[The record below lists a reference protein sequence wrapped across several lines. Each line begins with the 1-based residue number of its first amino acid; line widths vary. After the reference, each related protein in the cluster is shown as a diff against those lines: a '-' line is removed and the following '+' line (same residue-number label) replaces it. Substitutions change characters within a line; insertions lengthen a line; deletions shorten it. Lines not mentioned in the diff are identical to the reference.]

1 MAKQIVFNAEARDR
15 LKRGVD
21 ILADAVKATLGPSGR
36 NVVIENP
43 YGAPHITKDGVSV
56 AKRIDL
62 KDKLE
67 NMGAQMV
74 KEVAQKT
81 ADTAGDGTTT
91 ATVLA
96 QAIYRDGL
104 KYVTAGSRPMSLKRG
119 IDKAVLAVVQHIKD
133 NAIPV
138 SNDDHIEQI
147 ATISSNGDVA
157 IGKLIA
163 TAMKKVGR
171 EGIITVEEAKGLT
184 DELDIVEGMQID
196 RGWISPYFVSD
207 KQKMETE
214 LKDCSILI
222 YDGKINSLKSIVG
235 ILELFSRSNKAILII
250 ADDVEG
256 DALSTMV
263 VNKMRNTLNCVAVK
277 TPLFGD
283 RKRQVLEDIA
293 ALTGGQMISPDLGIQ
308 LENVS
313 LDYLGKAKRVVVTR
327 ENCTIIGGEVNPERV
342 QERVNLIKAQL
353 DNETSDYSRGN
364 LRERLAKL
372 TGGIGVIRVGAAT
385 ETELKEKK
393 DRVDDA
399 LSATR
404 AAVEEGIVP
413 GGGIALLRAQ
423 KYITDH
429 LYYQDYNNEDEKLG
443 SQIIYKA
450 LEEPLRIIVR
460 NCGED
465 ETWVI
470 RKVKEQTGNY
480 GYDASSN
487 IYVDMVDKGIIDP
500 AKVTRCAIQNAASI
514 AGLLL
519 TTEVA
524 VVEIPEESMES
535 KLGKMGPVTQIPG
548 GMY

>member
-1 MAKQIVFNAEARDR
+1 MAKQIIFNAEARDK
-15 LKRGVD
+15 LKKGVD
-21 ILADAVKATLGPSGR
+21 ILADAVKATLGPCGR
-36 NVVIENP
+36 NVVIDNP
-43 YGAPHITKDGVSV
+43 YGTPHITKDGVSV

-81 ADTAGDGTTT
+81 ADIAGDGTTT

-96 QAIYRDGL
+96 QSIYRDGL
-104 KYVTAGSRPMSLKRG
+104 KYVTAGSQPISLKRG
-119 IDKAVLAVVQHIKD
+119 IDKAVAAVVKHITD
-133 NAIPV
+133 NSIPV
-138 SNDDHIEQI
+138 SSDEHIEQI
-147 ATISSNGDVA
+147 ATISSNSDVE

-171 EGIITVEEAKGLT
+171 QGIITVEEAKGLT

-214 LKDCSILI
+214 LKDCSILM

-235 ILELFSRSNKAILII
+235 ILELFSRQNRSLLII

-263 VNKMRNTLNCVAVK
+263 VNKLRNTLNAVAVK
-277 TPLFGD
+277 TPLFGE

-293 ALTGGQMISPDLGIQ
+293 ALTGGQMISPEVGLQ
-308 LENVS
+308 LENIS

-327 ENCTIIGGEVNPERV
+327 ENCTIIEGEASAERV
-342 QERVNLIKAQL
+342 QERINLIKAQL
-353 DNETSDYSRGN
+353 DNENSDYSRGN

-385 ETELKEKK
+385 ETEMKEKK
-393 DRVDDA
+393 DRIDDA

-423 KYITDH
+423 QALVGFDKT
-429 LYYQDYNNEDEKLG
+429 LTNEDEVLG
-443 SQIIYKA
+443 AKIIWKA

-465 ETWVI
+465 ESWVI
-470 RKVKEQTGNY
+470 KSVHSKTGNE
-480 GYDASSN
+480 GYDASKN
-487 IYVDMVDKGIIDP
+487 IFVDMVQAGIIDP
-500 AKVTRCAIQNAASI
+500 AKVTRCALQNAASI

-524 VVEIPEESMES
+524 VVELPEESIES

>member
-1 MAKQIVFNAEARDR
+1 MAKQIVFNAEARDK
-15 LKRGVD
+15 LKKGVD
-21 ILADAVKATLGPSGR
+21 ILADAVKATLGPCGR
-36 NVVIENP
+36 NVVIDNP
-43 YGAPHITKDGVSV
+43 YGTPHITKDGVSV

-81 ADTAGDGTTT
+81 ADIAGDGTTT

-96 QAIYRDGL
+96 QSIYRDGL
-104 KYVTAGSRPMSLKRG
+104 KYVTAGSQPISLKRG
-119 IDKAVLAVVQHIKD
+119 IDKAVAAVVKHITE
-133 NAIPV
+133 NSIPV
-138 SNDDHIEQI
+138 SSDEHIEQI
-147 ATISSNGDVA
+147 ATISSNSDVE

-171 EGIITVEEAKGLT
+171 EGIITVEEAKGLS

-196 RGWISPYFVSD
+196 RGWISPYFVTD

-235 ILELFSRSNKAILII
+235 ILELFSRQNRALLII

-263 VNKMRNTLNCVAVK
+263 VNKLRNTLNAVAVK
-277 TPLFGD
+277 TPLFGE

-293 ALTGGQMISPDLGIQ
+293 ALTGGQMISPEVGLQ
-308 LENVS
+308 LENIS
-313 LDYLGKAKRVVVTR
+313 LDCLGKAKRVIVSR
-327 ENCTIIGGEVNPERV
+327 ENCTIIEGEANQERV
-342 QERVNLIKAQL
+342 QERINLIKAQL
-353 DNETSDYSRGN
+353 DNENSDYSRGN

-385 ETELKEKK
+385 ETEMKEKK
-393 DRVDDA
+393 DRIDDA

-413 GGGIALLRAQ
+413 GGGIALLRA
-423 KYITDH
+423 KSALTVLDATTGY
-429 LYYQDYNNEDEKLG
+429 LNEDEVLG
-443 SQIIYKA
+443 ASIIRKA

-465 ETWVI
+465 ESWVI
-470 RKVKEQTGNY
+470 KSVYSKTGNE
-480 GYDASSN
+480 GYDASKN
-487 IYVDMVDKGIIDP
+487 TFVDMVQAGIIDP
-500 AKVTRCAIQNAASI
+500 AKVTRCALQNAASI

-524 VVEIPEESMES
+524 VVELPEESMES

>member
-1 MAKQIVFNAEARDR
+1 MIVFNAEARDR
-15 LKRGVD
+15 IKRGVD

-36 NVVIENP
+36 NVVIDNP
-43 YGAPHITKDGVSV
+43 YGTPIITKDGVSV

-62 KDKLE
+62 KDRLE

-81 ADTAGDGTTT
+81 ADVAGDGTTT
-91 ATVLA
+91 ATLLA

-104 KYVTAGSRPMSLKRG
+104 KYVTAGSRPISLKRG
-119 IDKAVLAVVQHIKD
+119 IDKAVIAVAEHIKHQS
-133 NAIPV
+133 IPV
-138 SNDDHIEQI
+138 STDEHIQQI
-147 ATISSNGDVA
+147 ATISANGDVE

-171 EGIITVEEAKGLT
+171 EGVITVEEAKGIV

-196 RGWISPYFVSD
+196 RGWISPYFVTD

-214 LKDCSILI
+214 LKDVSILI
-222 YDGKINSLKSIVG
+222 YDGKINNLKNIVG
-235 ILELFSRSNKAILII
+235 LLELFARNNKALLII

-256 DALSTMV
+256 DALSTLV
-263 VNKMRNTLNCVAVK
+263 VNRIRNTLNCVAVK
-277 TPLFGD
+277 TPLFGE

-293 ALTGGQMISPDLGIQ
+293 ALTGGQMISPEVGLQ
-308 LENVS
+308 LENIS
-313 LDYLGKAKRVVVTR
+313 IDYLGRAKRVVVTR
-327 ENCTIIGGEVNPERV
+327 DNCTIIEGEASPERV
-342 QERVNLIKAQL
+342 QERINLIKAQL

-364 LRERLAKL
+364 FRERLAKL
-372 TGGIGVIRVGAAT
+372 TGGIGVIRAGAAT
-385 ETELKEKK
+385 ETAMKEKK
-393 DRVDDA
+393 DRIDDA

-423 KYITDH
+423 KCLKDLIKTLD
-429 LYYQDYNNEDEKLG
+429 NEDEKLG
-443 SQIIYKA
+443 AQIISKA

-465 ETWVI
+465 ESWVI
-470 RKVKEQTGNY
+470 KSVLNRVGNQ
-480 GYDASSN
+480 GYDAAN
-487 IYVDMVDKGIIDP
+487 NVYVDMVAAGIIDP
-500 AKVTRCAIQNAASI
+500 VKVTRCAIQNAASI

-524 VVEIPEESMES
+524 VVDLPEESTDS
-535 KLGKMGPVTQIPG
+535 KLGRMGPVNQIPG

>member
-1 MAKQIVFNAEARDR
+1 MAKQIVFNAAARDK
-15 LKRGVD
+15 LKFGVD
-21 ILADAVKATLGPSGR
+21 VLADAVKATLGPCGR
-36 NVVIENP
+36 NVVIDSY
-43 YGAPHITKDGVSV
+43 YGTPSITKDGVSV
-56 AKRIDL
+56 AKRIEL
-62 KDKLE
+62 KDRLE

-81 ADTAGDGTTT
+81 ADVAGDGTTT

-104 KYVTAGSRPMSLKRG
+104 KFVTAGAKPISLKRG
-119 IDKAVLAVVQHIKD
+119 IDKAVQNVADYLHAH
-133 NAIPV
+133 AIPI
-138 SNDDHIEQI
+138 SSDEHIEQI

-171 EGIITVEEAKGLT
+171 EGVITVEEAKGVT

-196 RGWISPYFVSD
+196 RGWISPYMVTD

-214 LKDCSILI
+214 LKDVSILI
-222 YDGKINSLKSIVG
+222 YDGKINSLKDIVST
-235 ILELFSRSNKAILII
+235 LELFSRTNKSLLII

-256 DALSTMV
+256 DALSTIV
-263 VNKMRNTLNCVAVK
+263 VNVLRNTLKCVAVK
-277 TPLFGD
+277 TPLFGE

-293 ALTGGQMISPDLGIQ
+293 AMTNGKMISNEVGLR
-308 LENVS
+308 LENLS
-313 LDYLGKAKRVVVTR
+313 LDWLGKAKRVVVTKD
-327 ENCTIIGGEVNPERV
+327 NCTIIEGEASPERIA
-342 QERVNLIKAQL
+342 ERVNLIKSQL
-353 DNETSDYSRGN
+353 ENETSDYSRGN

-372 TGGIGVIRVGAAT
+372 TGGIGVIRAGAAT
-385 ETELKEKK
+385 ETEMKEKK
-393 DRVDDA
+393 DRIDDA

-423 KYITDH
+423 SSLESLNNSLT
-429 LYYQDYNNEDEKLG
+429 NEDELLG
-443 SQIIYKA
+443 VQIIMKA

-460 NCGED
+460 NSGED
-465 ETWVI
+465 EGHV
-470 RKVKEQTGNY
+470 VKSVKGQTGNT
-480 GYDASSN
+480 GYDAAN
-487 IYVDMVDKGIIDP
+487 DKYLDMVHAGIIDP
-500 AKVTRCAIQNAASI
+500 VKVTRCAIQNAASI

-524 VVEIPEESMES
+524 IVEIPEEPLEN
-535 KLGKMGPVTQIPG
+535 KLGKMGPVTQMPG